1 MKEAKTIEQENIG
14 AGWLTALAQ
23 LVRELSGVHF
33 NWHLAE
39 EVRWAHGFEVKDCR
53 WREEHAQKAFSW
65 ASGISVADWDQSL
78 VKETQY
84 SLRNAA

>member
-33 NWHLAE
+33 N
-39 EVRWAHGFEVKDCR
+39 
-53 WREEHAQKAFSW
+53 
-65 ASGISVADWDQSL
+65 
-78 VKETQY
+78 
-84 SLRNAA
+84 